1 MKVDK
6 KYIKNL
12 QGKDFVLYA
21 GLLDVAHNLGLTGIK
36 TEIWSHDD
44 NQTIVKATATM
55 KDGKSF
61 DGIGDADK
69 SNVNSM
75 IAKHRIRMAETR
87 AKARAL
93 RDACNIDMCTV
104 EELGGEDNTST
115 PADKAD
121 FYTTHRFKSG
131 KMAGKSFPEISDK
144 GWLQWIAEN
153 SKHDETKKSAVRRI
167 SELGNVKSGLSKW
180 ADENDA
186 PTTVPH

>member
-21 GLLDVAHNLGLTGIK
+21 GLLDVAHNLGLISLK

-61 DGIGDADK
+61 DGIGDADR
-69 SNVNSM
+69 SNVNSG
-75 IAKHRIRMAETR
+75 IVKHRIRMAETR

-93 RDACNIDMCTV
+93 RDACNIEMCTV
-104 EELGGEDNTST
+104 EELGGDEDKPINTDPLPKQGEKMRWGDNKGKPVSEVT
-115 PADKAD
+115 DINDLKKHQQWSKGKDNLKAYNQAIIDRLNVLEPA
-121 FYTTHRFKSG
+121 
-131 KMAGKSFPEISDK
+131 K
-144 GWLQWIAEN
+144 G
-153 SKHDETKKSAVRRI
+153 
-167 SELGNVKSGLSKW
+167 
-180 ADENDA
+180 
-186 PTTVPH
+186 